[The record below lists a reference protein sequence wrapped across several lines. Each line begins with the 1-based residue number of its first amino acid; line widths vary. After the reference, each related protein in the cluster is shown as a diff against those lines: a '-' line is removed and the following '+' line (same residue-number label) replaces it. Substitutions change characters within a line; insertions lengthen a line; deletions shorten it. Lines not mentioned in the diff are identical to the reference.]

1 MWRVVSAWLDERVR
15 LPSADTFSLAD
26 CDAHSILLKPSFNN
40 KLGGRNRDA
49 DIENGFVD
57 AVGEG
62 EAGMN

>member
-1 MWRVVSAWLDERVR
+1 MR